1 MTRRSRQ
8 RGIAL
13 LTAMLVVALA
23 GILAVELL
31 WDLNLELRRTERLL
45 SRDQAREIALGAEA
59 LAAELLEQDLE
70 DSPEVDSL
78 DEQWAEEY
86 AFPFEGGSVSGRI
99 EDLQGRFNLNSLL
112 RPDGSRDEQ
121 AIERFRRLLRAV
133 ANTVPGGGANPDNV
147 VDAVLDWMDADQL
160 PELGGAEDDVYT
172 NRQPPYRAA
181 NYWFTTPTE
190 LLAVDGVTPEFFAA
204 LRPLLS
210 ALPPDGGESARARRI
225 NVNTALPEVL
235 RSLSPDISD
244 TVVEDWVANRKS
256 QPYADI
262 SSDFWEGAAQYFP
275 DDANPAEFLDVGSS
289 YYGLSVTVS
298 IGTTRLT
305 MYSLL
310 ERSSQG
316 VIPRLRAFDTD

>member
-1 MTRRSRQ
+1 MSHARQ

-31 WDLNLELRRTERLL
+31 WDLNLELRRTEGVLT
-45 SRDQAREIALGAEA
+45 RDQARQIALGIES
-59 LAAELLEQDLE
+59 LAAELLEQDYE
-70 DSPEVDSL
+70 DSPDVDSL
-78 DEQWAEEY
+78 DERWAEEY
-86 AFPFEGGSVSGRI
+86 GFPFEGGHVIGTL

-121 AIERFRRLLRAV
+121 AIERFRRLV
-133 ANTVPGGGANPDNV
+133 AEAARGLPGPALNADNIV
-147 VDAVLDWMDADQL
+147 AAVLDWLDADQL

-190 LLAVDGVTPEFFAA
+190 LLAVNGVSDTLYAA
-204 LRPLLS
+204 LRPLVT
-210 ALPPDGGESARARRI
+210 ALPPTGGESARARRI
-225 NVNTALPEVL
+225 NINTARPEVL
-235 RSLSPDISD
+235 RALSPDITE
-244 TVVEDWVANRKS
+244 TVVEDWLANRES
-256 QPYADI
+256 DPYTDVTT
-262 SSDFWEGAAQYFP
+262 DFWETAAAYFP
-275 DDANPAEFLDVGSS
+275 DNPNPVEFLDVGSS

-298 IGTTRLT
+298 IGTTRLA

-310 ERSSQG
+310 ERNSQG
-316 VIPRLRAFDTD
+316 VVPRLRAFDTD